1 MVILSYFNIL
11 ILTSALEILAAEL
24 DFKLSAVGDFLD
36 PFLTDSIQTKWSNQ
50 SDYTT
55 NR

>member
-1 MVILSYFNIL
+1 VVNFLIVM